1 MAYLEMTNKP
11 QKLCYRCGGTGK
23 YMGNGMIMTDCK
35 CEDLHHDVI
44 TSKHV
49 VNDLGVVDRRS
60 KSYKKAIEDIMALNP
75 NIGRDE
81 AVKMFDDAYVQV

>member
-1 MAYLEMTNKP
+1 MTNKP